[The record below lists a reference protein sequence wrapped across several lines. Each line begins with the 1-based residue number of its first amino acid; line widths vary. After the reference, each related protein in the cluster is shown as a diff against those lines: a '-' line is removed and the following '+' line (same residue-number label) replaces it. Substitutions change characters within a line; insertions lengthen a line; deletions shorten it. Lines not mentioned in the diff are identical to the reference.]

1 MPLSLLADLV
11 VVAHGLF
18 ILTVLLGG
26 LLARRFHRFAWV
38 HVPVAL
44 WGFGIEIVP
53 GAICPLTPLE
63 QSLRLRAGQLG
74 YSGSF
79 IQHYLEPLIYPAFL
93 TREIQLGIAVL
104 VVAVTLWAYAWWWR
118 PRLARLLRLGGARG
132 R

>member
-1 MPLSLLADLV
+1 MLADLV

-26 LLARRFHRFAWV
+26 FVARRFHRFAWL

-44 WGFGIEIVP
+44 WGAGIEIVP

-63 QSLRLRAGQLG
+63 QSLRLRAGQDG

-79 IQHYLEPLIYPAFL
+79 IQHYLEPVIYPAFL
-93 TREIQLGIAVL
+93 TRDIQL
-104 VVAVTLWAYAWWWR
+104 VVAALVVAANLWAYAWWWR
-118 PRLARLLRLGGARG
+118 PRLTRLLRLGGSG